1 MLAWALAADTP
12 TIIARAL
19 NPPSKACF
27 ITLPPFGQ
35 ENATLFIGS
44 ITGNK
49 IKEASAR
56 RKRISGHLGGKI
68 RINAGVP
75 AGVSLPAGSA
85 CIETRG
91 PPVNGPR
98 AQARTPDRPALQYVR
113 LVAEGAGRGCK
124 RPSVVDALSTAARL
138 PGRRPWALPARVR
151 NAEAAVARYHLL
163 HAHLES
169 RQGAILVHDPSAD
182 IRQCAPRPLVSLACP
197 RIEGHCSRHGSRDEY
212 DSHLGLWG
220 CGPWPSVSEP
230 SC

>member
-19 NPPSKACF
+19 NPPSKVCF

-91 PPVNGPR
+91 PPFNGPR
-98 AQARTPDRPALQYVR
+98 AQARTPDRPAVQYVL

-124 RPSVVDALSTAARL
+124 RPSVLDPPSPAARL
-138 PGRRPWALPARVR
+138 PCQRGFGLQKPRLPAIPSCTHISKVGRVQF
-151 NAEAAVARYHLL
+151 
-163 HAHLES
+163 S
-169 RQGAILVHDPSAD
+169 CMTPPPI
-182 IRQCAPRPLVSLACP
+182 
-197 RIEGHCSRHGSRDEY
+197 
-212 DSHLGLWG
+212 
-220 CGPWPSVSEP
+220 SVSAHQGL
-230 SC
+230 S

>member
-75 AGVSLPAGSA
+75 ASAVLPAGSA

-91 PPVNGPR
+91 PPCNGPR
-98 AQARTPDRPALQYVR
+98 AQARTHDRPAPCC
-113 LVAEGAGRGCK
+113 RGSWP
-124 RPSVVDALSTAARL
+124 RVQASLNSRRAFA
-138 PGRRPWALPARVR
+138 RRPAAGPPAWGPASAGPQSPPART
-151 NAEAAVARYHLL
+151 
-163 HAHLES
+163 S
-169 RQGAILVHDPSAD
+169 RKLAGCNSRSLVG
-182 IRQCAPRPLVSLACP
+182 LACP
-197 RIEGHCSRHGSRDEY
+197 RIEGHGGRGEY

-220 CGPWPSVSEP
+220 YGPWPSVSEP